1 MFLNT
6 LHTHQWQTDLVKP
19 ARWHRSLSAC
29 CTIAYWT
36 KLHIYKEGSPPIIN
50 NFAKKSRKRLQSPPL
65 STKKFPM
72 GKCPPGIHFSY
83 STPYFRTSVL
93 CTLVLPYLVL
103 PYSRTSVLP
112 YFRTLYF
119 VLSYLRTSVL
129 CTPVLP
135 YFRTSVL
142 PYFRK
147 PPSWFSSYH
156 RCTWSQR
163 CSRHRRPCRSAD
175 QPCYSRSRQPPRG

>member
-1 MFLNT
+1 MCNCVFLNT

-29 CTIAYWT
+29 CTIAYWA
-36 KLHIYKEGSPPIIN
+36 KLHIYKEGNPPIIN
-50 NFAKKSRKRLQSPPL
+50 NFSKKSRKRLQSPPYPQ
-65 STKKFPM
+65 KKFPM
-72 GKCPPGIHFSY
+72 GKCPPGIHFCY
-83 STPYFRTSVL
+83 STPYSRTLYFRTS
-93 CTLVLPYLVL
+93 VL
-103 PYSRTSVLP
+103 PYSRTSVLC
-112 YFRTLYF
+112 TLYF
-119 VLSYLRTSVL
+119 
-129 CTPVLP
+129 VLP
-135 YFRTSVL
+135 YFRTPVLCTSVLPYFVLPYFVL

-147 PPSWFSSYH
+147 QPWLFSSYH

>member
-1 MFLNT
+1 MCNCVFRNT

-29 CTIAYWT
+29 CTIAYWA
-36 KLHIYKEGSPPIIN
+36 KLHIYKEGNPPIIN
-50 NFAKKSRKRLQSPPL
+50 NFSKKSRKRLQSPPL

-72 GKCPPGIHFSY
+72 GKCPPGIHFCY
-83 STPYFRTSVL
+83 STPYFRTL
-93 CTLVLPYLVL
+93 YFVLPYL
-103 PYSRTSVLP
+103 RTSVLP
-112 YFRTLYF
+112 YFRTLY
-119 VLSYLRTSVL
+119 SRTSV
-129 CTPVLP
+129 PP
-135 YFRTSVL
+135 YFVLCTSVL